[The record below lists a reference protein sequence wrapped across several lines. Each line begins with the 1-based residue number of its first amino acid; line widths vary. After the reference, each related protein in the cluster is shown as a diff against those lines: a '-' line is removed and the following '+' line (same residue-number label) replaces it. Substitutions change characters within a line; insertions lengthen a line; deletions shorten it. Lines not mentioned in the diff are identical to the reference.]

1 MRPSRGVPV
10 LGQECAKRFA
20 AVHAVQ
26 SMAEAPLWYDGV
38 LMLLQQVAF
47 AGYGIL
53 ASAAFSRERAVRPEA
68 FALARDAAAT
78 VLLIGLHAAVP
89 SLL

>member
-1 MRPSRGVPV
+1 MARASFAASRGVPV
-10 LGQECAKRFA
+10 FGQDCAKRFA

-68 FALARDAAAT
+68 RM
-78 VLLIGLHAAVP
+78 P
-89 SLL
+89 